1 MRHNRQIRWQVERS
15 VTQSAL
21 NLNCYVFFYLEIDMP
36 AIVIHYANKEL
47 MDLKFL
53 KDKGGCNLIFEDS
66 FHAEVWILKNT
77 EEVDNFYK
85 IVEI

>member
-1 MRHNRQIRWQVERS
+1 
-15 VTQSAL
+15 
-21 NLNCYVFFYLEIDMP
+21 MP

-53 KDKGGCNLIFEDS
+53 KDKGCCNLIFEDS
-66 FHAEVWILKNT
+66 FHAEDWILKNT